1 MTSPGEDVLQLLCHD
16 VEYRLR
22 EILQDAAKFMRHAHR
37 MKLTV
42 EDVNG
47 ALINRGLEV
56 CPSPFK

>member
-1 MTSPGEDVLQLLCHD
+1 
-16 VEYRLR
+16 
-22 EILQDAAKFMRHAHR
+22 MRHAHR